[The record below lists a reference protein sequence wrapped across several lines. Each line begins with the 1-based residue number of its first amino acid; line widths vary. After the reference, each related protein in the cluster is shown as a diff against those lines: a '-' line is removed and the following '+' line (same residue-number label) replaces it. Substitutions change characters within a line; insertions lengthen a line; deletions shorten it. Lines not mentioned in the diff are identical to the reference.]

1 MIAIFLSLIKIK
13 VRLQAL
19 QVLQNLSTCPALSY
33 YVLVILGV
41 IPFINVGPFSGTWS
55 KVTGKL
61 QSYSVISGSVAKKSI
76 SSNSEYNLN
85 FKDVKTT
92 IREAS
97 EIPPDVVRNRILAD
111 SPSCSC
117 HGCLANKDKKDA
129 FIIPTAFFGFI
140 GMFLLIIRYWEMC
153 LTCHLLQSL
162 IIVFQGQLVCDL
174 LFMLEMLLP
183 WD

>member
-1 MIAIFLSLIKIK
+1 M
-13 VRLQAL
+13 RLQDPSIASKFI
-19 QVLQNLSTCPALSY
+19 NLSGIIVLC
-33 YVLVILGV
+33 LVILGV
-41 IPFINVGPFSGTWS
+41 IPFINIGPFSGTWS

-61 QSYSVISGSVAKKSI
+61 QSYSVISGSVAKKSD

-111 SPSCSC
+111 SHHAPAL
-117 HGCLANKDKKDA
+117 GCLPNKDKKDA

-140 GMFLLIIRYWEMC
+140 GIFLLIIRYWEMC
-153 LTCHLLQSL
+153 LTCLLQQSL
-162 IIVFQGQLVCDL
+162 IIVFQDQLV
-174 LFMLEMLLP
+174 
-183 WD
+183 